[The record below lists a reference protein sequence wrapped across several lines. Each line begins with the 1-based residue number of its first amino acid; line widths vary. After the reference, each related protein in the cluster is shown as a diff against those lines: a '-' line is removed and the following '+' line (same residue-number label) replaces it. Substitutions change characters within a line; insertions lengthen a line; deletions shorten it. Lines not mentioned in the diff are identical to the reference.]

1 MDDTFN
7 EFDEFDE
14 FDELFV
20 FEDTIP
26 NIVSY
31 SVILGKEVR
40 NELRLIRSELPEVI
54 YNFFINEA
62 DDTLNIFIQM
72 FAGALL
78 SGSASILER
87 IKEFL
92 EDLAVVET
100 AKVDKRLLNN
110 IVFNDIVKDFDD
122 ATDSDGDGDTAPDAD
137 AAG

>member
-1 MDDTFN
+1 MDDT
-7 EFDEFDE
+7 FDEFDE
-14 FDELFV
+14 FDELFI

-100 AKVDKRLLNN
+100 AKVDKRLLDN
-110 IVFNDIVKDFDD
+110 IVFNDIVKNFDAD
-122 ATDSDGDGDTAPDAD
+122 PDSDGDGDTAPDTAS
-137 AAG
+137 

>member
-110 IVFNDIVKDFDD
+110 IVFNDIVEGFDAD
-122 ATDSDGDGDTAPDAD
+122 PDSDGDTAPDA
-137 AAG
+137 AG

>member
-78 SGSASILER
+78 SGSSSILER

-110 IVFNDIVKDFDD
+110 IVFNDIVEGFDAD
-122 ATDSDGDGDTAPDAD
+122 PDSDADTASGSDT
-137 AAG
+137 AG

>member
-1 MDDTFN
+1 MDDT
-7 EFDEFDE
+7 FDEFDE
-14 FDELFV
+14 FDEFFV

-110 IVFNDIVKDFDD
+110 IVFNDIVEGFDD
-122 ATDSDGDGDTAPDAD
+122 ATDSDGDGDTAPDA
-137 AAG
+137 AG

>member
-78 SGSASILER
+78 SGSASILGR

-110 IVFNDIVKDFDD
+110 IVFNDIVEGFD
-122 ATDSDGDGDTAPDAD
+122 ADTAPDAD
-137 AAG
+137 TAG

>member
-92 EDLAVVET
+92 EELAVVET

-110 IVFNDIVKDFDD
+110 IVFNDIVKSFDAD
-122 ATDSDGDGDTAPDAD
+122 PDSDADSAPGSDTA
-137 AAG
+137 G

>member
-1 MDDTFN
+1 MDDT
-7 EFDEFDE
+7 FDE
-14 FDELFV
+14 FDELFI

-31 SVILGKEVR
+31 SVTLGKEVR

-100 AKVDKRLLNN
+100 AKVDKRLLDN
-110 IVFNDIVKDFDD
+110 IVFNDIVKNFDADPGSD
-122 ATDSDGDGDTAPDAD
+122 ADTAPGSDT
-137 AAG
+137 AG